1 MITKVKTASIDTV
14 TIDRKRFEELVV
26 AEREAQM
33 LKDFLRNRA
42 QTGFKGIEFEAV
54 KLVDS
59 LFNDDEGAS
68 HDN

>member
-42 QTGFKGIEFEAV
+42 QTGFMGIEFEAV

-59 LFNDDEGAS
+59 LFNSDSDVNNEE
-68 HDN
+68 